1 MKRIVSTV
9 LAGVMVAAL
18 GGVAMAEEGPAE
30 GTEITVG
37 VKSWVNDWKHEVP
50 EEGSTK
56 SDNILL
62 VGPAVEVEF
71 ANHFFA
77 EASYLF
83 STSDYTLDEEGF
95 DANFDRKDLDLAVGY
110 SFCKNFGAFVGYRDS
125 SFEMSNFDAE
135 ETSYGPLLGV
145 QGSVAVNEALSVY
158 AKGTYLIT
166 RLKAEE
172 DGHSVTED
180 APGWIAEVGV
190 KYAFTK
196 HIGADLG
203 YKYEWT
209 EGDDSDIEDTF
220 QGVTLGVFYTFE

>member
-1 MKRIVSTV
+1 MKRIVSTF
-9 LAGVMVAAL
+9 LAGVVVVSL
-18 GGVAMAEEGPAE
+18 SGVAMAEEGHLG

-37 VKSWVNDWKHEVP
+37 VKSWVNDWKREVP
-50 EEGSTK
+50 GEGSTK
-56 SDNILL
+56 SDNIML

-71 ANHFFA
+71 ANHLFA

-83 STSDYTLDEEGF
+83 STSNYTLDENGV
-95 DANFDRKDLDLAVGY
+95 DANFDRKDFDLAVGY
-110 SFCKNFGAFVGYRDS
+110 SFFKYFGAFVGYRDS
-125 SFEMSNFDAE
+125 AFEKSNSDAK

-145 QGSVAVNEALSVY
+145 QGSVAVNDALSVY

-166 RLKAEE
+166 RLKTEE
-172 DGHSVTED
+172 NGNSAKED

-203 YKYEWT
+203 YKYERI
-209 EGDDSDIEDTF
+209 EGDSDIKDTF